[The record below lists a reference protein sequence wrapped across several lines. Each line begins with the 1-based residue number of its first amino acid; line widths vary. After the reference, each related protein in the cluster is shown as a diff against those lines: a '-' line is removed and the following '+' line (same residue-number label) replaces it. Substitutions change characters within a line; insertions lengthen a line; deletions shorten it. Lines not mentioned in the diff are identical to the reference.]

1 MTVYVY
7 RPKHPEA
14 DENGMVP
21 YSMAGP
27 RHLSRNATN
36 VISDTMN
43 PLRHMG
49 TGKVIDSKSLFRQ
62 ETKSSGC
69 IETGDQL
76 PSKRQPMQLDRG
88 QRRDAIRKALY
99 DARNK

>member
-7 RPKHPEA
+7 RPKHP

-27 RHLSRNATN
+27 RSRVNNATN
-36 VISDTMN
+36 VISDTMQ

-49 TGKVIDSKSLFRQ
+49 TGKIIDSKSLFRQ

-69 IETGDQL
+69 VEVGNEKPQERKAI
-76 PSKRQPMQLDRG
+76 PLDRG
-88 QRRDAIRKALY
+88 QRREAIRKALY